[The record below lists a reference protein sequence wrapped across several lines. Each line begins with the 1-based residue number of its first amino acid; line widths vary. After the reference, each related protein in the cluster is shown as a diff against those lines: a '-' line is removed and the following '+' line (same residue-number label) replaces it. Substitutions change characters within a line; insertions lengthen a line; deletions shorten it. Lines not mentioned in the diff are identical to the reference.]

1 MIDAAARWIV
11 GEGNWLPAAMGI
23 AAIAAGAALRHGR
36 LISMHVFT
44 GVTLVVMGLGH
55 VLAVTTKLWQGT
67 LTGSPALLYAIGAAI
82 LAPSVLLVRHARGS
96 RAAAW
101 NGWLAAALIALGL
114 VNIPLAIPALL
125 NIAYSRHRRPLAGRV
140 IIGAWL
146 LVNLTLFAGG
156 MAFMLSGARTFEEFS
171 TM

>member
-36 LISMHVFT
+36 LMAMHVFT

-96 RAAAW
+96 RAASQPFQ
-101 NGWLAAALIALGL
+101 AAALIALGL